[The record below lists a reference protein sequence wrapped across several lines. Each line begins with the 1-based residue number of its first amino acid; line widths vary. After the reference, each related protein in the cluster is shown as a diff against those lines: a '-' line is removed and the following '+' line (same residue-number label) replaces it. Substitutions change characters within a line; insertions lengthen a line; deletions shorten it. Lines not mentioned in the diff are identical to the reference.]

1 MDPVNV
7 LYVPNLKFVASP
19 VPEIIGVPKNL
30 GSPTLPFLQ
39 YVDWAFV
46 RAGLVNV
53 LANFEVRSFSRSW
66 VITIAV
72 LGFWVG
78 LRRGRGRGGRRGR
91 GWYGSKERWW
101 VPNSYRHSIVTFPL
115 STCTPVFPH
124 PISSLPK
131 ISPCFPVSRCM
142 AFGLRS
148 AKVFG

>member
-53 LANFEVRSFSRSW
+53 LANFEVRSFSRS
-66 VITIAV
+66 
-72 LGFWVG
+72 
-78 LRRGRGRGGRRGR
+78 
-91 GWYGSKERWW
+91 
-101 VPNSYRHSIVTFPL
+101 
-115 STCTPVFPH
+115 
-124 PISSLPK
+124 
-131 ISPCFPVSRCM
+131 
-142 AFGLRS
+142 
-148 AKVFG
+148 